1 MEQLTLP
8 RTMRRTLRPFL
19 SFLPLCAVAVGA
31 FACDERTPPEESLDG
46 GAARSPTQPGV
57 PALPSELTRPTTPPA
72 GSAAV
77 PIGALSV
84 FPKAPAHAGPW
95 FVVTSPAAGVY
106 ALPSFE
112 QKQKIGW
119 VRSGGKLAVKAAP
132 TSNKACNPGWYELVE
147 GGYVCGNY
155 GTTNLSSPD
164 VKFAIVAPNLDEVLP
179 YTYARNAKHGT
190 PLYHS
195 VPSREQMLAY
205 EPYLAEKEKKP
216 TDQTVSD
223 TRPVDEKAKA
233 QTPSVVTPSAVTP
246 SVVTGATRISP
257 LGGDAGP
264 LIDPG
269 LADAGIE
276 VEQPEKPWWQQE
288 NVKDKLHEIKLEHL
302 ESDADDLLAKRMVTG
317 FFVAVD
323 RTFRWNERTWYKTT
337 KGLVTPAERFW
348 QTPGPKFKGVELD
361 GEKLKLPI
369 AWGYGGRKEIATYGI
384 DDQRQPKPAKSIER
398 HVAIPLTGKHL
409 DIGKTQYLE
418 AADGT
423 YLKALHVRVTEPGP
437 PPEGLGP
444 DERWI
449 DVDLSS
455 QTVVAFV
462 GTRPVYATL
471 ISSGKTS
478 KIKEKDHRTPTGE
491 WRIRE
496 KHITTTMDGDGSA
509 AGDLPYSIE
518 DVPYVMYFHRAYA
531 LHGAF
536 WHTNYG
542 VQMSHGCVNLAPLD
556 AKWLFYFA
564 SPDARAGF
572 HGMWSRPETAGTR
585 VVLHD

>member
-1 MEQLTLP
+1 MEQQTLP
-8 RTMRRTLRPFL
+8 RTMWRLLPPSL
-19 SFLPLCAVAVGA
+19 SFLPAFAVA
-31 FACDERTPPEESLDG
+31 F
-46 GAARSPTQPGV
+46 GAASCKEKTPSEATPGSSALGSASRVQPGT
-57 PALPSELTRPTTPPA
+57 PALPSELTRPGAPPA
-72 GSAAV
+72 GSAAA
-77 PIGALSV
+77 PTGAPLSV
-84 FPKAPAHAGPW
+84 FPKPPEHSGPC

-106 ALPSFE
+106 AEPSFE
-112 QKQKIGW
+112 QKLKIGW
-119 VRSGGKLAVKAAP
+119 VRSGGKLAVKGAP
-132 TSNKACNPGWYELVE
+132 VSKKACNPGWYELVE
-147 GGYVCGNY
+147 GGFVCGNY
-155 GTTNLSSPD
+155 GTTNLTSAD

-179 YTYARNAKHGT
+179 YKYARNAKHGT

-195 VPSREQMLAY
+195 VPSREQMLTY
-205 EPYLAEKEKKP
+205 EPYLAEKDKKP
-216 TDQTVSD
+216 TDQPAGD
-223 TRPVDEKAKA
+223 TRPVDDKAKA
-233 QTPSVVTPSAVTP
+233 PNPT
-246 SVVTGATRISP
+246 VVTGATRIAP

-302 ESDADDLLAKRMVTG
+302 ESDADDILAKRMVTG

-323 RTFRWNERTWYKTT
+323 RTFRWNDRTWYKTT
-337 KGLVTPAERFW
+337 KGLVAPSERFW
-348 QTPGPKFKGVELD
+348 QTPGPKFTGVELD

-369 AWGYGGRKEIATYGI
+369 AWGYGGRKEIATYAI
-384 DDQRQPKPAKSIER
+384 DDQKQPKNGKSIER
-398 HVAIPLTGKHL
+398 HTAIPVTGKRL

-418 AADGT
+418 LVDGT
-423 YLKALHVRVTEPGP
+423 YLKAQHVRMTEPGP
-437 PPEGLGP
+437 PPSGLGP

-471 ISSGKTS
+471 ISSGKES

-536 WHTNYG
+536 WHQNYG
-542 VQMSHGCVNLAPLD
+542 IQMSHGCVNLAPLD
-556 AKWLFYFA
+556 AKWLFFFA
-564 SPDARAGF
+564 SPEAHSGF
-572 HGMWSRPETAGTR
+572 HGVWARPESAGTR